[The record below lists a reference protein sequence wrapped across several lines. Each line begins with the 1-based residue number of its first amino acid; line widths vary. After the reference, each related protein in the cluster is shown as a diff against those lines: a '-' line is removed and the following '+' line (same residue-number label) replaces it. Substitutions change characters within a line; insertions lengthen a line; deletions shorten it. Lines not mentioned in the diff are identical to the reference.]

1 MNDIGTVQG
10 TPSVETT
17 AGRVRGAIIEGVA
30 AFKCIPYGAPTS
42 GANRFMP
49 PRSPTPWAG
58 VRDALDY
65 AGHAPQ
71 QGLRPATRPELADFS
86 GPPDTSPETEDCL
99 TLNVWSPGCD
109 ATKRPVMVWFH
120 GGAFAYGTANAAR
133 LQGSRL
139 ATRGDVVVVT
149 VNQRLNI
156 FGFLDLSAVG
166 GADFAASGN
175 AGTLDMIA
183 ALEWVR
189 DNIAN
194 FGGDPGNVTIFGEFG
209 RRRQS
214 LHPVGDAVR
223 ARAVPSR
230 HRTERRGNQTA
241 RARSRDQTHRCRAQG
256 AWSHRQRPPQAAVA
270 ADGAASGG
278 GGSRAE
284 GDRPRAAAA
293 VRPLSVRT
301 GGRWQH
307 RAAASVRS
315 IGTRRLRRHS
325 AADRRH
331 EG

>member
-10 TPSVETT
+10 TPTVETT

-49 PRSPTPWAG
+49 PRRPAPWAG

-71 QGLRPATRPELADFS
+71 EGLRPASRPELADFS

-99 TLNVWSPGCD
+99 TLNVWSPGLRRSEAAGHGVVPWRRVLLRHREC
-109 ATKRPVMVWFH
+109 RP
-120 GGAFAYGTANAAR
+120 AAR
-133 LQGSRL
+133 LAAGHARRRGRRHGEPAAEHLRL
-139 ATRGDVVVVT
+139 PRP
-149 VNQRLNI
+149 
-156 FGFLDLSAVG
+156 VG
-166 GADFAASGN
+166 GRWRGFRRIRQCRH
-175 AGTLDMIA
+175 AGHDRRIGMGARQHRTLRRRSRQ
-183 ALEWVR
+183 R
-189 DNIAN
+189 D
-194 FGGDPGNVTIFGEFG
+194 DLRRVG
-209 RRRQS
+209 RRRQG
-214 LHPVGDAVR
+214 LHPAGDAVR

-230 HRTERRGNQTA
+230 HRAERRRDQAA
-241 RARSRDQTHRCRAQG
+241 RARPRDQTHRCRAQG

-293 VRPLSVRT
+293 VRPLSVRP

-315 IGTRRLRRHS
+315 SRHPTS
-325 AADRRH
+325 PPTFRC
-331 EG
+331 